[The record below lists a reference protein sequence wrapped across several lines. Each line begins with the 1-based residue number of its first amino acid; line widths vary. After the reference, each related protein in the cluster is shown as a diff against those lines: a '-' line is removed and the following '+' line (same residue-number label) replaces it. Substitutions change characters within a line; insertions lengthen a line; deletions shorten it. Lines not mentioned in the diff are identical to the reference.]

1 MKWNRMRRTGDSG
14 EQKVNWLAMAMHEY
28 VTIDL
33 AGFDDIRKQM
43 DMIGLMPED
52 LQLLKAVKPL
62 VEPYLDEVTEA
73 FYATI
78 TRVESVNN
86 IINTHSSVDRL
97 RKTLRVHLEEMF
109 DGNINGE
116 YLNRRDR
123 VAMAHIRI
131 GLETKWY
138 MGAFLALQQTL
149 FNIIERQIPDTVQQA
164 AIRGS
169 ISKMLNLE
177 QQLVLDAYQ
186 KENLR
191 VLEETYRRVKDE
203 IKSKIA
209 LSTRE
214 AVQATEQIAQSLQLL
229 TESSTQVSRSFK
241 STVNKSHETAE
252 WAASGKEK
260 LGDLALDMGRL
271 GKTAD
276 ELRSTFEDF
285 LQSLE
290 SINRVVAL
298 VEGVADQTQL
308 LALNAAIEAA
318 RAGEAGAG
326 FQVVATEV
334 RKLSENTKAGIGEIQ
349 GLIKQL
355 GQKSAAAAA
364 NLRLANS
371 QFHDTWTESTS
382 TNEVFESIMASM
394 QDNQQE
400 IVLAERELSKL
411 DSAFHEIGAAAQQ
424 VAATVDS
431 LYEATKNL

>member
-1 MKWNRMRRTGDSG
+1 MKWKWARQTGDSG
-14 EQKVNWLAMAMHEY
+14 GRQANWLAMAMKEH

-43 DMIGLMPED
+43 NMIGLTMKD

-62 VEPYLDEVTEA
+62 VEPHLDEVTEA
-73 FYATI
+73 FYSTI
-78 TRVESVNN
+78 TQVERVNQ
-86 IINTHSSVDRL
+86 IIHTYSSVERL
-97 RKTLRVHLEEMF
+97 RETLRVHLSEMF
-109 DGNINGE
+109 DGNINGD
-116 YLNRRDR
+116 YLHRRDR

-138 MGAFLALQQTL
+138 MGAFLALQQTM
-149 FNIIERQIPDTVQQA
+149 FNIVNRQVPDTEQRT
-164 AIRGS
+164 AIRES
-169 ISKMLNLE
+169 ISKVLNFE
-177 QQLVLDAYQ
+177 QQLVLEAYQ
-186 KENLR
+186 KENMRL
-191 VLEETYRRVKDE
+191 LEETYRRVKDE

-214 AVQATEQIAQSLQLL
+214 AVQATEQIAQSLLLL
-229 TESSTQVSRSFK
+229 TETSSQVSRSFVG
-241 STVNKSHETAE
+241 TVGKSHQTAE
-252 WAASGKEK
+252 WAASGKAK
-260 LGDLALDMGRL
+260 LGDLAQNMGRL

-276 ELRSTFEDF
+276 DLRSTFEDF

-298 VEGVADQTQL
+298 VESVADQTQL

-349 GLIKQL
+349 ALIKQL

-364 NLRLANS
+364 NLRLANA

-382 TNEVFESIMASM
+382 TNEVFERIMASM

-400 IVLAERELSKL
+400 IVLAEQELIKL
-411 DSAFHEIGAAAQQ
+411 DSAFHEIGTAAQQ

-431 LYEATKNL
+431 LYEATKNM